1 MGDVLMATSENVRA
15 TTYLVARERLDK
27 KTTSRK
33 TKRRLECNPP
43 NKQCGGRCIPP
54 EWDCR
59 LEGKG
64 TNSALKVVKSD
75 PLAGA
80 ASIQRGATD
89 LAKGVTTL
97 NPSRVQRGRSSIIRG
112 LVKIAPGDGLED
124 KNKLRRRLEES
135 SAGIFGVTLVGIVG
149 VLGHRG
155 LSTFDVYREGVGG
168 QMDRAATRTINAL
181 LDNTPIV
188 SGRRSAVRG
197 MAAMAQNQLAGT
209 LGRQAALTQASNRAA
224 TNLGRLGP
232 LGGLGDRINAPNSP
246 ILKDAALRT
255 AVRNIAQR
263 SSNADEFAREA
274 TLELFS
280 RRVGPGGHTLF
291 SPTAAQ
297 TFLNSQF
304 QLNQGSVV
312 NPRLRVP
319 NGAGGLV
326 DSPRANLTLTDRREA
341 VVSGMSSRFLTWNA
355 ALRADMLQ
363 RGYATR
369 EPLPRSRRGQSAA
382 VSLNSRIRVTPDQV
396 QRYIDERA
404 LPRVQAQLDRI
415 DPTARGRYVETM
427 RQVLLSGSTN
437 VGSRRLANS
446 IYTQTLN
453 NYDSY
458 FRDVA
463 DRMSAGPAAA
473 TSPMGDGK
481 VALAKYLRGGEV
493 YNPTRGQGQTRV
505 TSREHADL
513 LIRDWYHRRS
523 VNAGSRRIPP
533 YNVSPGT
540 AQRVAQRIQRRPE
553 LPTPE
558 EAISILRRS
567 GLRVELT
574 PPTTPRARARTTDP
588 ATPRTPASRRRTT
601 SRRLRSRSELVTML
615 MAGGRSR
622 SAAENE
628 ADAIISRRGRTDARL
643 DASTKTGKPCGKSHI
658 PKEKKCHTSVQQQQP
673 TSPESVKSNKKAA
686 KNKTGKV
693 GAAVTVAFA
702 GAYVTMLAL
711 ATKEQVVDLKY
722 KSKLAKAS
730 INKDLEKNIKP
741 ADLSASLAQLMGQPG
756 VNNETIA
763 EVNKFVR
770 KADIS
775 VNRAV
780 NFRNWENTLGFWN
793 PAYPSVLNVPELD
806 SRKVD
811 IGRVTAGATK
821 TIVEPNRLGV
831 FRRWGSGSSFE
842 RGSSEQN
849 FMTTVHELGH
859 AIHGRGGFK
868 TPTAVTLNGKRYAG
882 SELLT
887 ALRRNSTAYGS
898 SDIKYGRYETFA
910 EYFSLYVTSGETLKK
925 RNPVAWAWT
934 KATLDHALA
943 QDPYMSWD
951 ARLAVVDIIKR
962 TKNKEKFDASPENA
976 SAIKLLRQAQALAV
990 QGKFKELAQAVKDY
1004 EGELT
1009 SEQFSAVFSLM
1020 ETATIYAYV
1029 SRLPETPEIPEV
1041 NITLD

>member
-341 VVSGMSSRFLTWNA
+341 VVSGMSSRFLTWNS

-558 EAISILRRS
+558 EAISTLRRS

-693 GAAVTVAFA
+693 EAAVTVAFA

-711 ATKEQVVDLKY
+711 ARKEQVVDLKY

-730 INKDLEKNIKP
+730 YNKDLEKNIKP

-887 ALRRNSTAYGS
+887 ALRRNSTTYGS

-951 ARLAVVDIIKR
+951 ARLAVADIVKR
-962 TKNKEKFDASPENA
+962 TQN
-976 SAIKLLRQAQALAV
+976 
-990 QGKFKELAQAVKDY
+990 
-1004 EGELT
+1004 
-1009 SEQFSAVFSLM
+1009 
-1020 ETATIYAYV
+1020 ATIYAYV